1 MLFDLG
7 PVFSRKPFDRWYHGW
22 DKNNRIYTKVLKFDP
37 NKAIVTLSNWIKF
50 LFLPSSPHPDI
61 ATGFNNNKKENFWWD
76 FVLQNAMKSTR
87 MIMLEIVRG
96 VSRISKSS
104 KTKKTVSPIINNL
117 RKCIFV
123 PVNFAGHEEGKY

>member
-7 PVFSRKPFDRWYHGW
+7 PVFGRKPFDRWYH
-22 DKNNRIYTKVLKFDP
+22 KNNRIYTKVLKFDP

-61 ATGFNNNKKENFWWD
+61 ASGFNNNKKENFWWD

-123 PVNFAGHEEGKY
+123 PVNFAGHKEGKY